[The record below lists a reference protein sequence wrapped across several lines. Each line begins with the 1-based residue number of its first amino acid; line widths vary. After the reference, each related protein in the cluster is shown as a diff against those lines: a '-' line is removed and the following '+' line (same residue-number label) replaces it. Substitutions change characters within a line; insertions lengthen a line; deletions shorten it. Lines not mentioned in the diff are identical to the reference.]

1 MGVGVCSALGS
12 ALPLGAWAERE
23 AFNQPWSLEL
33 VCLSENPL
41 LDLDAILG
49 QRLRLFTRLADGSE
63 GVRSALVLSIEAE
76 EADGGLARY
85 RLLLG
90 SWLSLLGYGQHSQVW
105 QEQPLTTLLDAVF
118 GAYAP
123 QAQWR
128 YADCVE
134 PHLAQSPWTTAEGLR
149 PYVVQHRQ
157 SDLAFVQRLLREE
170 GLVLRFER
178 ESDTVVILADSPS
191 EAACPDLGPVRFHRD
206 NPTETSD
213 TVQALGQARF
223 IPTWLLS
230 GVASQ
235 PAAAS
240 VVAAEVPLISQSTL
254 GEAAPRLE
262 HYAHLGEHSWGVGF
276 EGQGRNQLDRALTL
290 AQEGWEVQH
299 KRFIGRST
307 VRHFA
312 VGQRFELLNSPLD
325 VQSAEARDKTLLLSA
340 IAHVG
345 LNNLPKALSDELAA
359 RGWAHRRA
367 DALPAW
373 VGPELRRQ
381 VAQNGYA
388 NRFSCAR
395 VDIPWRPAWWALGV
409 DAAPIDE
416 PDDELIPLLEAIHRP
431 AGTALHPKAPCPGVL
446 SATVVDERGSAEPRD
461 ARVVGDAMGRIRI
474 RYDFQGLP
482 QFANTSASSVW
493 VRVQQSW
500 TGAFGGAQF
509 IPRLGQQVLV
519 DFINGDIEQPQV
531 IGALYDGRGEG
542 ALPATPGGLAGEE
555 DRKPYALSTDHSP
568 SSQGNL
574 TQGHAPAW
582 HGGSPEAL
590 ESEGQRNA
598 SAMSGFKSQ
607 EWDGATGYNQLVL
620 DDSDGQ
626 LRVQLHS
633 SAHSSQLNLGHLI
646 HQADNHRGSF
656 RGEGFELRSDAYVS
670 LRAGQ
675 GMLLSTAPT
684 QAQEPAGDNAPGI
697 AIAKQLK
704 QLGQVLS
711 QSATTHLVP
720 PLMAHLGTVKS
731 GFSVQT
737 EKEAPT
743 HALLTALKGLVDGTA
758 WDEALKDAQQ
768 RNTGGDK
775 LPHTVAPV
783 IAFQGQGGITE
794 VAGQDHIQ
802 AAGHTITEA
811 AGEDFEQAVG
821 GDYRLHTGQAIG
833 ILAGAIAP
841 GSGATASG
849 LNLIAGHK
857 DITIQ
862 AQSDTLQVN
871 AQKQLTVGSQT
882 QHIDWAAAKKITLAT
897 SGGACIVIQAGKID
911 VIAPGTITVKA
922 ALKDMIAA
930 ATVGYPMPKLPAQP
944 IEPRD
949 LNFEIAIKD
958 LPGPAGLGVAGRP
971 WEIVRLQPGIAAIED
986 PVQRCAAFVDPA
998 SRIEVFFSG
1007 LTDASGKVVLS
1018 AEQRKQLMRHVG
1030 AFAGDVCLVYGLECV
1045 PLVLGRHSNADPLAA
1060 EVTRIM
1066 AARNYAPRFAEMDM
1080 HEEQELRRWAETD
1093 YGSKVLGKPKS
1104 ETDL

>member
-1 MGVGVCSALGS
+1 MSLALFSSLLGSFTAERRLYRLEGEALGPDE
-12 ALPLGAWAERE
+12 LLVEAWAERE

-33 VCLSENPL
+33 VALSENPL
-41 LDLDAILG
+41 LDLDALLG
-49 QRLRLFTRLADGSE
+49 QRLQLLTRLPDGSQS
-63 GVRSALVLSIEAE
+63 VRSGLVLSIEAE

-105 QEQPLTTLLDAVF
+105 QDQPLTAILDAVF

-128 YADCVE
+128 YADCVA
-134 PHLAQSPWTTAEGLR
+134 PHLAQSPWTTAAGQR
-149 PYVVQHRQ
+149 PYVVQYRQ

-178 ESDTVVILADSPS
+178 DSDTVVILADSPS

-206 NPTETSD
+206 NPTEQSD

-223 IPTWLLS
+223 IPTWMLS
-230 GVASQ
+230 AVASQ
-235 PAAAS
+235 HAAAS
-240 VVAAEVPLISQSTL
+240 VVAAEVPLIDNATL

-262 HYAHLGEHSWGVGF
+262 HFAALGEHNWGVGF

-312 VGQRFELLNSPLD
+312 VGQRFEIRGSPLD
-325 VQSAEARDKTLLLSA
+325 VQSSEPRAKTLLLSA

-359 RGWAHRRA
+359 RGWAHRKT

-381 VAQNGYA
+381 VAINGYA
-388 NRFSCAR
+388 NRFAAAR
-395 VDIPWRPAWWALGV
+395 VDVPWRPAWWALGV

-416 PDDELIPLLEAIHRP
+416 PDDELIPLLDAIHLP
-431 AGTALHPKAPCPGVL
+431 AGTKLHPKADCPGVL
-446 SATVVDERGSAEPRD
+446 SATVVDASGSAEPRD
-461 ARVVGDAMGRIRI
+461 AQVHGDAMGRIRI

-482 QFANTSASSVW
+482 GFASTAASSIW
-493 VRVQQSW
+493 VRVLQSW
-500 TGAFGGAQF
+500 AGAFGGAQF

-519 DFINGDIEQPQV
+519 GFIHDDIEQPQI
-531 IGALYDGRGEG
+531 IGGLYDGRGEG

-555 DRKPYALSTDHSP
+555 DRKPFSLSTDHSP

-574 TQGHAPAW
+574 SQGHAPAW
-582 HGGSPEAL
+582 HGGSPEELDA
-590 ESEGQRNA
+590 EGQRNA
-598 SAMSGFKSQ
+598 SAMSGFKSH
-607 EWDGATGYNQLVL
+607 EWDGANGATAGYNQLVL

-711 QSATTHLVP
+711 QSAATHLVP
-720 PLMAHLGTVKS
+720 PLMAHLGTVKAS
-731 GFSVQT
+731 FSVQT
-737 EKEAPT
+737 DKEAPT

-768 RNTGGDK
+768 RNTAGDK

-833 ILAGAIAP
+833 LLAGAIEH

-871 AQKQLTVGSQT
+871 AQKTLTVGSQT

-922 ALKDMIAA
+922 AMKDLIAA
-930 ATVGYPMPKLPAQP
+930 AEVGYPMPLMPKQICASCL
-944 IEPRD
+944 
-949 LNFEIAIKD
+949 LK
-958 LPGPAGLGVAGRP
+958 
-971 WEIVRLQPGIAAIED
+971 AA
-986 PVQRCAAFVDPA
+986 
-998 SRIEVFFSG
+998 
-1007 LTDASGKVVLS
+1007 ASG
-1018 AEQRKQLMRHVG
+1018 AP
-1030 AFAGDVCLVYGLECV
+1030 FAV
-1045 PLVLGRHSNADPLAA
+1045 R
-1060 EVTRIM
+1060 
-1066 AARNYAPRFAEMDM
+1066 
-1080 HEEQELRRWAETD
+1080 
-1093 YGSKVLGKPKS
+1093 
-1104 ETDL
+1104 